1 MPDYALMNQCLY
13 EGKAKEVEQ
22 MTRDALADGRS
33 VQEVLSE
40 GLIAGMSVVGE
51 DFKYNI
57 LYVPEVLIA
66 ARAMKAGMAVL
77 KPLLSAHDSG
87 VQPAGVLLMGTV
99 RGDLH
104 DIGKNLV
111 CMMAE
116 GAGFEVRD
124 IGVDQSIEKFLA
136 ATEQFKP
143 NIIGMSALLT
153 TTMTYMKTVIDGY
166 KERGLTNI
174 KFAIGGAPISQMYA
188 DEIGADGYG
197 ADASSAVDLFLYFMG
212 KGAAPK
218 AKSKIETIEE
228 VKNEREQSR
237 AAARTAQVRSRFQVL
252 YWQDTPSQVKAW
264 DDFNEIKVEL
274 PQRFTVRIDSLAQSR
289 GLTSADDFLS
299 QWKWSDEQERD
310 GTAEEVAQAVRLEL
324 EAKFP

>member
-13 EGKAKEVEQ
+13 EGKAKEVEE
-22 MTRDALADGRS
+22 MTRAALAEGRP
-33 VQEVLSE
+33 VAEVLAD

-77 KPLLSAHDSG
+77 KPLLSAADSV
-87 VQPAGVLLMGTV
+87 VQPAGTLLMGTV

-116 GAGFEVRD
+116 GAGFKVVD

-136 ATEQFKP
+136 ATELHKP
-143 NIIGMSALLT
+143 DIIGMSALLT
-153 TTMTYMKTVIDGY
+153 TTMTYMKTVVDGY
-166 KERGLTNI
+166 RERGLPQ
-174 KFAIGGAPISQMYA
+174 KFAVGGAPISQSFA
-188 DEIGADGYG
+188 DEIKADGYG

-212 KGAAPK
+212 KGPPPK
-218 AKSKIETIEE
+218 AKTKLETINE
-228 VKNEREQSR
+228 VKAEREEAR
-237 AAARTAQVRSRFQVL
+237 APGAKSKYQIL
-252 YWQDTPSQVKAW
+252 YWQDIPSELKAW
-264 DDFNEIKVEL
+264 DDFDEVKESLPEKFVVKIDASAQKQGLISQDAYAAHFRWGEIIERAGSPREVVE
-274 PQRFTVRIDSLAQSR
+274 
-289 GLTSADDFLS
+289 
-299 QWKWSDEQERD
+299 
-310 GTAEEVAQAVRLEL
+310 AVRKEL
-324 EAKFP
+324 VAAL

>member
-1 MPDYALMNQCLY
+1 MIDYALMNQCLY

-22 MTRDALADGRS
+22 MTKDALAEGRP
-33 VQEVLSE
+33 VAEILAD

-66 ARAMKAGMAVL
+66 ARAMKAGMSVL
-77 KPLLSAHDSG
+77 KPLLSAHDS
-87 VQPAGVLLMGTV
+87 VVKPAGTLLMGTV

-116 GAGFEVRD
+116 GAGFEVHD

-136 ATEQFKP
+136 ATEQHKP
-143 NIIGMSALLT
+143 DIIGMSALLT

-166 KERGLTNI
+166 EQRGLGHI
-174 KFAIGGAPISQMYA
+174 KFAVGGAPISQMYA

-197 ADASSAVDLFLYFMG
+197 ADASSAVDLFLYFVG
-212 KGAAPK
+212 KGAAPVVR
-218 AKSKIETIEE
+218 SKLEAIAP
-228 VKNEREQSR
+228 VM
-237 AAARTAQVRSRFQVL
+237 AARAEDLNGRSANARAKFQVL
-252 YWQDTPSQVKAW
+252 YWQ
-264 DDFNEIKVEL
+264 
-274 PQRFTVRIDSLAQSR
+274 
-289 GLTSADDFLS
+289 
-299 QWKWSDEQERD
+299 
-310 GTAEEVAQAVRLEL
+310 
-324 EAKFP
+324 

>member
-22 MTRDALADGRS
+22 MTKDALAAGRP
-33 VQEVLSE
+33 VQEILSE

-77 KPLLSAHDSG
+77 KPLLAAHDSV

-111 CMMAE
+111 GMMAE
-116 GAGFEVRD
+116 GAGFKVVD

-136 ATEQFKP
+136 ATEQHQP
-143 NIIGMSALLT
+143 DVIGMSALLT
-153 TTMTYMKTVIDGY
+153 TTMTYMKTVVDGY
-166 KERGLTNI
+166 RERGLPQ
-174 KFAIGGAPISQMYA
+174 KFAIGGAPISQSFA

-197 ADASSAVDLFLYFMG
+197 ADASNAVDLFLYLVG
-212 KGAAPK
+212 KGPAPK
-218 AKSKIETIEE
+218 AKSKLDTINE
-228 VKNEREQSR
+228 VKHERVAS
-237 AAARTAQVRSRFQVL
+237 APSDPLARSKYQVL
-252 YWQDTPSQVKAW
+252 FWQDIPSEVKAW
-264 DDFNEIKVEL
+264 DDFDEVKLSFPEKFAL
-274 PQRFTVRIDSLAQSR
+274 RIDASAQKQ
-289 GLTSADDFLS
+289 GLIS
-299 QWKWSDEQERD
+299 QDAYAAHLRWSETVERA
-310 GTAEEVAQAVRLEL
+310 GSPQEVAAAVLREL
-324 EAKFP
+324 QVGH

>member
-1 MPDYALMNQCLY
+1 MPDYALMNQCIY
-13 EGKAKEVEQ
+13 EGKAKEVGE
-22 MTRDALADGRS
+22 MTRAALDEGRP

-77 KPLLSAHDSG
+77 KPLLAAKDSG
-87 VQPAGVLLMGTV
+87 VEPAGILVMGTV

-116 GAGFEVRD
+116 GAGFEVHD

-136 ATEQFKP
+136 ADEQFKP
-143 NIIGMSALLT
+143 QIIGMSALLT
-153 TTMTYMKTVIDGY
+153 TTMTYMKVVIDGFEE
-166 KERGLTNI
+166 KGLGHV
-174 KFAIGGAPISQMYA
+174 KMAIGGAPISQMYA

-197 ADASSAVDLFLYFMG
+197 ADASSAVDLFFYFTG
-212 KGAAPK
+212 KGAAPV
-218 AKSKIETIEE
+218 AKSKMETIAS
-228 VKNEREQSR
+228 VMAERAESR
-237 AAARTAQVRSRFQVL
+237 TQRDPNARSKFQIL
-252 YWQDTPSQVKAW
+252 YWQDIPSEVKAW
-264 DDFNEIKVEL
+264 DDFDEIKVSL
-274 PQRFTVRIDSLAQSR
+274 APRFAERIDASAQKQ
-289 GLTSADDFLS
+289 GFIQADAYMSHLR
-299 QWKWSDEQERD
+299 WSDEAERP
-310 GTAEEVAQAVRLEL
+310 GTPAEVANAVKNEL
-324 EAKFP
+324 EAKMQ

>member
-22 MTRDALADGRS
+22 MTKDALAEGRS
-33 VQEVLSE
+33 VQEVLTD

-66 ARAMKAGMAVL
+66 ARAMKAGMSVL
-77 KPLLSAHDSG
+77 KPLLTAKDSV

-116 GAGFEVRD
+116 GAGFEVHD
-124 IGVDQSIEKFLA
+124 IGVDQNIDKFLA
-136 ATEQFKP
+136 ATERFKP
-143 NIIGMSALLT
+143 GIIGMSALLT

-166 KERGLTNI
+166 KERGITNI

-197 ADASSAVDLFLYFMG
+197 ADASSAVDLFLHFMG
-212 KGAAPK
+212 KGAAPA
-218 AKSKIETIEE
+218 AKSKLETIEA
-228 VKNEREQSR
+228 VKTEREQSR
-237 AAARTAQVRSRFQVL
+237 AAVRQAGAKSKFQIL
-252 YWQDTPSQVKAW
+252 YWQDVPSQVKAW

-274 PQRFTVRIDSLAQSR
+274 PQRFSVRIDALAQSK

-299 QWKWSDEQERD
+299 QWKWSDEQEQD
-310 GTAEEVAQAVRLEL
+310 GMAEDVAQAVKLEL

>member
-1 MPDYALMNQCLY
+1 
-13 EGKAKEVEQ
+13 
-22 MTRDALADGRS
+22 
-33 VQEVLSE
+33 
-40 GLIAGMSVVGE
+40 MSVVGE

-77 KPLLSAHDSG
+77 KPLLAAKDSV
-87 VQPAGVLLMGTV
+87 VQPAGVLVMGTV

-116 GAGFEVRD
+116 GAGFEVHD

-143 NIIGMSALLT
+143 HIIGMSALLT

-166 KERGLTNI
+166 KERGLTHI

-197 ADASSAVDLFLYFMG
+197 ADASSAVDLFLYFVG

-218 AKSKIETIEE
+218 ARSKIETIDE
-228 VKNEREQSR
+228 VKAEREQSR
-237 AAARTAQVRSRFQVL
+237 AAAATRTPNRNFKFSTGRTF
-252 YWQDTPSQVKAW
+252 PSQVKAW
-264 DDFNEIKVEL
+264 DDFDEIKLEM
-274 PQRFTVRIDSLAQSR
+274 PQRFSVRIDALAQAQ

-299 QWKWSDEQERD
+299 QWRWSDEQERD
-310 GTAEEVAQAVRLEL
+310 GAAEDVAQAIRLAL

>member
-22 MTRDALADGRS
+22 MTKDALAEGHS
-33 VQEVLSE
+33 AQEILTE

-51 DFKYNI
+51 DFKHNI

-77 KPLLSAHDSG
+77 KPLLTAQGANSAA
-87 VQPAGVLLMGTV
+87 AGVLLMGTV

-116 GAGFEVRD
+116 GAGFEVHD

>member
-1 MPDYALMNQCLY
+1 
-13 EGKAKEVEQ
+13 
-22 MTRDALADGRS
+22 
-33 VQEVLSE
+33 
-40 GLIAGMSVVGE
+40 MSVVGE
-51 DFKYNI
+51 DFKHNI

-66 ARAMKAGMAVL
+66 ARAMKAGMSVL
-77 KPLLSAHDSG
+77 KPLLTAKDSN

-116 GAGFEVRD
+116 GAGFQVHD
-124 IGVDQSIEKFLA
+124 IGVDQSIEKFLS

-166 KERGLTNI
+166 KQRSLNHI

-197 ADASSAVDLFLYFMG
+197 ADASSAVDLFLHFMG
-212 KGAAPK
+212 KGTAPK
-218 AKSKIETIEE
+218 AKTKLDTIEA
-228 VKNEREQSR
+228 VKAERVESR
-237 AAARTAQVRSRFQVL
+237 AQRDPNAKSKFQIL
-252 YWQDTPSQVKAW
+252 YWQDIPSQVKAW
-264 DDFNEIKVEL
+264 DDFDEIKL
-274 PQRFTVRIDSLAQSR
+274 DMPPRFAERIDVSAQKQ
-289 GLTSADDFLS
+289 GFIQADAYMSHLR
-299 QWKWSDEQERD
+299 WSNEAERP
-310 GTAEEVAQAVRLEL
+310 GTPQEVAEALKKEL